1 MKENVLDVLV
11 YLFENYM
18 ADDIDPP
25 EDHESLQTELR
36 QAGFGQGE
44 ISKAFDWLEGL
55 TALQGSDKLQKLKN
69 PAAIRIYVDEEM
81 ERIDVECRGLLMY
94 LEEAGVLDQ
103 HSREL
108 VIDRIMALDAEEVDS
123 DVIKW
128 VVLMVLF
135 NQPGQ
140 EAAYAWME
148 DFVFE
153 ENFGQLH

>member
-18 ADDIDPP
+18 ADDIEPP
-25 EDHESLQTELR
+25 EDQETLKTELS
-36 QAGFGQGE
+36 QAGFAQGE
-44 ISKAFDWLEGL
+44 ISRAFEWLDGL
-55 TALQGSDKLQKLKN
+55 STLQNSGISSKFN
-69 PAAIRIYVDEEM
+69 SPRAIRIYTIDEM

-94 LEEAGVLDQ
+94 LEQAGALDSR
-103 HSREL
+103 SREL
-108 VIDRIMALDAEEVDS
+108 VIDRIMALNDDDVDH
-123 DVIKW
+123 DVVKW

-153 ENFGQLH
+153 ESFSQLH

>member
-18 ADDIDPP
+18 AEDIEPP
-25 EDHESLQTELR
+25 KDQESLHKELR

-44 ISKAFDWLEGL
+44 IGKAFAWLDGL
-55 TALQGSDKLQKLKN
+55 TSLRDSDSAILFKN
-69 PAAIRIYVDEEM
+69 PRALRIYTEAEAD
-81 ERIDVECRGLLMY
+81 RIDVECRGLLLY
-94 LEEAGVLDQ
+94 LEQTGVLDQ
-103 HSREL
+103 YSREL
-108 VIDRIMALDAEEVDS
+108 VIDRIMALEDEDVDN
-123 DVIKW
+123 DVVKW

-153 ENFGQLH
+153 ENFSQLH

>member
-18 ADDIDPP
+18 ADDIEPP

-55 TALQGSDKLQKLKN
+55 TKLQGSDKLQKLKN
-69 PAAIRIYVDEEM
+69 PAALRIYTDDEM
-81 ERIDVECRGLLMY
+81 DRIDVECRGLLMY

-108 VIDRIMALDAEEVDS
+108 VIDRIMALGADEVDS
-123 DVIKW
+123 DVVKW